1 MQLFPGISRESWLLA
16 GLEDF
21 ERNSGEGF
29 VRSLK
34 TQSQLD
40 YVWHSGN
47 ASPVHGYIDC
57 AVLAAIDADLRRRV
71 PTHSDYRVIDVGCGN
86 GTLLGQLRCL
96 GATVAG
102 CEPSPDG
109 VKFARASL
117 GEDVRVECLSGYDD
131 LSAAFGG
138 GWDVVVS
145 TEVIEHLYDP
155 RLFVRRVRDVLRPDG
170 LLILTTPYHGYLK
183 NLALA
188 ITNSWDIHLTPLW
201 DGGHIKFWSYRT
213 LCALLAE
220 FGFSDFQFQG
230 CGRLPWL
237 WKSMLVT
244 CRLTG
249 LEPKAA

>member
-1 MQLFPGISRESWLLA
+1 MKSPRTQPLLDFVWRSADASR
-16 GLEDF
+16 
-21 ERNSGEGF
+21 
-29 VRSLK
+29 
-34 TQSQLD
+34 
-40 YVWHSGN
+40 
-47 ASPVHGYIDC
+47 VHDYIDR
-57 AVLAAIDADLRRRV
+57 AVLAAIDADLSRRTSPR
-71 PTHSDYRVIDVGCGN
+71 PDYRIIDVGCGN
-86 GTLLGQLRCL
+86 GTLLSKLRRM
-96 GATVAG
+96 ATTVAG

-155 RLFVRRVRDVLRPDG
+155 RLFVRRVRDLLRPSG

-188 ITNSWDIHLTPLW
+188 ITNSWDAHLTPLW
-201 DGGHIKFWSYRT
+201 DGGHIKFWSFRT
-213 LCALLAE
+213 LRALLSE
-220 FGFSDFQFQG
+220 FGFSGFQFQG